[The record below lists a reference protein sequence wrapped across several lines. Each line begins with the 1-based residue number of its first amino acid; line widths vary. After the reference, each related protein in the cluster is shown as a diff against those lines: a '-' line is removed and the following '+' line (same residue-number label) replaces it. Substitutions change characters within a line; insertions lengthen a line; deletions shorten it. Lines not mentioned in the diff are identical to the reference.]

1 MTALTATTH
10 TDTLR
15 STGHPLAWWAWA
27 AGCAVAASR
36 VGNPVVLALL
46 LLAVVLVALARR
58 PAGPWRRALEA
69 GLVLGAIVV
78 LVRTGF
84 YLLLGLPDSSPVLV
98 ALPRI
103 DLPGWFTNVSLL
115 GDVHLAGLV
124 QAVIAGFALAVL
136 IVIVGAANAVASPR
150 RALRSLPAS
159 LHHLG
164 SAAVIAV
171 SAAPQLLT
179 AARRVRRAGR
189 LRGQPP
195 RGLRGLAATL
205 IPVLAGALDQA
216 LDLAASMDSR
226 GYARAE
232 RGGSRLVG
240 AALVVAL
247 LAAAAGGYGLLATAG
262 ATTLSAAL
270 LGAGLVLAVGAS
282 VLAGRSVRR
291 TRYRPEPWG
300 WPETVITGCGV
311 LAAGV
316 AWVGVLLDPVG
327 LGAWRLSAGWP
338 GLPLLGLVIL
348 GAAAVP
354 VFLPD
359 REGR

>member
-1 MTALTATTH
+1 MTTLTDATG
-10 TDTLR
+10 DTES

-36 VGNPVVLALL
+36 VGNPAVLVLL
-46 LLAVVLVALARR
+46 VLAVVLVALARR
-58 PAGPWRRALEA
+58 PAGPWHRALEA
-69 GLVLGAIVV
+69 ALVLGAVVV

-84 YLLLGLPDSSPVLV
+84 SVVLGLPDSSPVLIT
-98 ALPRI
+98 LPTI
-103 DLPGWFTNVSLL
+103 ELPGWFTNIALL
-115 GDVHLAGLV
+115 GNVHLAGLV
-124 QAVIAGFALAVL
+124 QAVIAGFTLAVL
-136 IVIVGAANAVASPR
+136 IVIVGAVNAVASPR
-150 RALRSLPAS
+150 RALRCLPAS

-179 AARRVRRAGR
+179 AARRVRRAQR

-195 RGLRGLAATL
+195 RGLRGLASTL

-226 GYARAE
+226 GYARAQ
-232 RGGSRLVG
+232 RGGSRLVA

-247 LAAAAGGYGLLATAG
+247 LAAAAGGYGLLASTG
-262 ATTLSAAL
+262 ATALAVAL
-270 LGAGLVLAVGAS
+270 LGAGLLLAVGAS
-282 VLAGRSVRR
+282 VLAGRSVHR

-300 WPETVITGCGV
+300 WPETMITGCGV
-311 LAAGV
+311 VAAAA
-316 AWVGVLLDPVG
+316 AWIGVLVDSVG
-327 LGAWRLSAGWP
+327 LGSWRLSAGWP
-338 GLPLLGLVIL
+338 GLPLLGLLVV
-348 GAAAVP
+348 AAAVVP
-354 VFLPD
+354 AFGPD

>member
-1 MTALTATTH
+1 MTTLAAPH
-10 TDTLR
+10 TDSLR

-36 VGNPVVLALL
+36 VGNPAVLVLL

-69 GLVLGAIVV
+69 GLVLGAVV
-78 LVRTGF
+78 VAVRTGF
-84 YLLLGLPDSSPVLV
+84 YVLLGLPDSSPVLLT
-98 ALPRI
+98 LPTV
-103 DLPGWFTNVSLL
+103 DLPWFTNVSLL
-115 GDVHLAGLV
+115 GQVHLAGLV
-124 QAVIAGFALAVL
+124 QAAVAGFALAVL
-136 IVIVGAANAVASPR
+136 IVTVGAVNSVASPR

-179 AARRVRRAGR
+179 AARRVRRAQR
-189 LRGQPP
+189 LRGQPA

-226 GYARAE
+226 GYARAQ

-240 AALVVAL
+240 AALIVAL
-247 LAAAAGGYGLLATAG
+247 LAAAAGGYGLLAATG
-262 ATTLSAAL
+262 ATTLSAVL
-270 LGAGLVLAVGAS
+270 LAVGLVLAVGAS
-282 VLAGRSVRR
+282 VLAGASVRR

-300 WPETVITGCGV
+300 WPETVITTCGV
-311 LAAGV
+311 LAAAI
-316 AWVGVLLDPVG
+316 AWVGVLLDPAG
-327 LGAWRLSAGWP
+327 LGTWRASTGWP
-338 GLPLLGLVIL
+338 GLPLLALGIL
-348 GAAAVP
+348 AAAAAP
-354 VFLPD
+354 AFLPD